1 MPQQRKLPVELK
13 EKAVALLRMRANKK
27 LVQQEMSKETG
38 KVILLKDIC
47 NIITAAKQGRSRKNL
62 DITVQTLKDKYSMY
76 LLYVMILIYTV
87 FIFMYRSWC

>member
-13 EKAVALLRMRANKK
+13 EKAVALLRMKANKK
-27 LVQQEMSKETG
+27 LVQQEISKETG

-47 NIITAAKQGRSRKNL
+47 NIITAANQGRSRNNL
-62 DITVQTLKDKYSMY
+62 DITVQTLKDKYGMY

-87 FIFMYRSWC
+87 FISMYRS